1 MVGTLTK
8 IGKPIK
14 FEIECL
20 NEAEAER
27 IHDEIATDM
36 AHYGWEAP
44 IQIWT
49 DMPDPSKPEKI
60 TYAVRVGEW
69 KYDFSN

>member
-1 MVGTLTK
+1 VGTLTK

-14 FEIECL
+14 FEISCL

-27 IHDEIATDM
+27 IYDEIAEAMKT
-36 AHYGWEAP
+36 YGWEAP

-49 DMPDPSKPEKI
+49 DMPDPKKPDEVFHYI
-60 TYAVRVGEW
+60 RLGEW
-69 KYDFSN
+69 NNGFSN

>member
-27 IHDEIATDM
+27 IHDEIAAGM
-36 AHYGWEAP
+36 KEYGWEAP
-44 IQIWT
+44 LMIWSEAEDENT
-49 DMPDPSKPEKI
+49 FRF
-60 TYAVRVGEW
+60 TVRVGDW
-69 KYDFSN
+69 NNDFSN

>member
-1 MVGTLTK
+1 MGTLTK

-14 FEIECL
+14 FEISCQ

-27 IHDEIATDM
+27 IHDEIATAM
-36 AHYGWEAP
+36 KEHGWGAP

-49 DMPDPSKPEKI
+49 DMPNSDPSEI
-60 TYAVRVGEW
+60 FYYVRVGDW
-69 KYDFSN
+69 NYAFSN